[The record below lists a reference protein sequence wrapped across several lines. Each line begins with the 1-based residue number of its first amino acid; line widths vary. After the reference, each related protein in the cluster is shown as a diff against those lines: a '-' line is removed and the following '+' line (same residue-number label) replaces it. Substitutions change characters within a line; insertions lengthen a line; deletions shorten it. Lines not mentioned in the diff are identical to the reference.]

1 MAVILGVLVA
11 ASYGVGD
18 FFGGLAS
25 RRSPLASVAVLSHA
39 LGLVLLI
46 ALTAALRW
54 GEPLPR
60 DIALG
65 AAGGAAAGVGL
76 VFLYRGLST
85 GRMSVVAP
93 ITAVSAAVIPLVW
106 GIGRGERPGAVALTG
121 VAIALAAVGLISRSP
136 DPASAAG
143 SDGLRIILIAL
154 AAGLGFGF
162 GFIAFGEASDGS
174 GFWPVLAAR
183 ATSVTGLTAGAML
196 LGKSIRA
203 RRPDRGLIVGA
214 GLFDVTANALFLIA
228 VRQGLLSLVAV
239 LASLYPAGTVALARI
254 VLKERITASQGL
266 GLVFALAGV
275 VLIAAG

>member
-25 RRSPLASVAVLSHA
+25 RRSPLAAVAVLSHV

-46 ALTAALRW
+46 VLTAALRW
-54 GEPLPR
+54 GEPVGADL
-60 DIALG
+60 ALG

-121 VAIALAAVGLISRSP
+121 VALALAAVGLISRAP
-136 DPASAAG
+136 DPASPG
-143 SDGLRIILIAL
+143 RSDLTIVLISL
-154 AAGLGFGF
+154 AAGVGFGF
-162 GFIAFGEASDGS
+162 GFIAFGEASDQS

-183 ATSVTGLTAGAML
+183 VASVTGLTTGAIA
-196 LGKSIRA
+196 LGKSVRP
-203 RRPDRGLIVGA
+203 RREDWRLIAAA
-214 GLFDVTANALFLIA
+214 GLFDVSANALFLIA
-228 VRQGLLSLVAV
+228 VREGLLSLVAV
-239 LASLYPAGTVALARI
+239 LASLYPAATVALARV
-254 VLKERITASQGL
+254 VLDERITPSQGVGL
-266 GLVFALAGV
+266 GFALGGV
-275 VLIAAG
+275 ALIAAG